1 MIPLRDSL
9 RPRSRPVV
17 TWVLIGLNVW
27 MFLYELTLGVHL
39 GGFIEAWG
47 FVPLRYFF
55 LAEAAPSDWAA
66 RYAPLLTS
74 MFLHGGWMHLLGN
87 MVYLWIFGDNVEDR
101 LGHVRYLAFYVVAGV
116 GAALAHAY
124 LHPAS
129 EVPTVGASGA
139 ISGVLGAYLMLFP
152 FARVLTLVPIV
163 FFFVHVVEV
172 PAALY
177 LGLWLVMQLV
187 SGTLAMA
194 SGDAGGVAWWAH
206 VGGFA
211 LGAVLAPLV
220 RRRWS
225 YPRQWQAEY
234 AP

>member
-1 MIPLRDSL
+1 
-9 RPRSRPVV
+9 
-17 TWVLIGLNVW
+17 
-27 MFLYELTLGVHL
+27 
-39 GGFIEAWG
+39 
-47 FVPLRYFF
+47 
-55 LAEAAPSDWAA
+55 
-66 RYAPLLTS
+66 
-74 MFLHGGWMHLLGN
+74 
-87 MVYLWIFGDNVEDR
+87 
-101 LGHVRYLAFYVVAGV
+101 VVAGV

-177 LGLWLVMQLV
+177 LGLWLVLQFV